1 MINSVKL
8 KNKNT
13 EQLNISVCSYNI
25 FWKVMDN
32 ISSPLINYIGKKNIN
47 KLKDNI
53 IKNIYL
59 IKNYYNPYFY
69 CFQEPILFECIIELF
84 EKKNYEHYIGYSKPE
99 YILTI
104 WNNNYFTKKIVL
116 DGEFESGRPFTL
128 FIFED
133 NRFKTKPQFI
143 LINIHSGHRK
153 DTLQNIFIPIQ
164 QLITANEKLINKFN
178 ILRIIITGDFNRD
191 IGQEIFINNSISKLL
206 INKNIFYFNPYI
218 SNNKTCCNIEGYG
231 YNKNYDQTI
240 DTLEQPILIYP
251 LNKEKWYKS
260 KSSDHIAILSILK
273 NIY

>member
-1 MINSVKL
+1 MVKSVKIS
-8 KNKNT
+8 NKND
-13 EQLNISVCSYNI
+13 EQLNISICSYNI

-32 ISSPLINYIGKKNIN
+32 ISSPLIEQIGKKTIN

-53 IKNIYL
+53 IKNIFL

-69 CFQEPILFECIIELF
+69 CFQEPILFECIIDLF
-84 EKKNYEHYIGYSKPE
+84 EKENYQYYVGYSKPE

-104 WNNNYFTKKIVL
+104 WNNNYFNKKIVL
-116 DGEFESGRPFTL
+116 DGEFEPGRPFTF

-133 NRFKTKPQFI
+133 IRFKTKPQFI
-143 LINIHSGHRK
+143 LINIHSGHCK

-164 QLITANEKLINKFN
+164 QIITINNKIINKFN
-178 ILRIIITGDFNRD
+178 VKRVIITGDFNRD
-191 IGQEIFINNSISKLL
+191 IGTEIFIDSNISKLC
-206 INKNIFYFNPYI
+206 INKNTFYFKPYL
-218 SNNKTCCNIEGYG
+218 SNNKTCCNIGGYG

-240 DTLEQPILIYP
+240 DTLTQPILIYP
-251 LNKEKWYKS
+251 LINEKWYNA